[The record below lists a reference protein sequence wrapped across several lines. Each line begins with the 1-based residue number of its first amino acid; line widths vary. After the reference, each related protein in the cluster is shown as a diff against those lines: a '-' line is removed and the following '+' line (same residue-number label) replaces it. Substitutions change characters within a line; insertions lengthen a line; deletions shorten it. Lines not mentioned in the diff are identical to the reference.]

1 MYLFLIFWLLF
12 LLIYS
17 AFNIYGIYRVI
28 KMRIKG
34 DKIPLAILVYLIF
47 IGAVI
52 FITFTITSQ
61 LDWGKNL
68 PELLHL

>member
-17 AFNIYGIYRVI
+17 VFNVYGIYRVI